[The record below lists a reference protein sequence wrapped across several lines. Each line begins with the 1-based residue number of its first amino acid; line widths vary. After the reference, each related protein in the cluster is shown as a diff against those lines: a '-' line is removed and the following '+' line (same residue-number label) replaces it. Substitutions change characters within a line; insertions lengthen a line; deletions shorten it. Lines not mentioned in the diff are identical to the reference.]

1 MPNIS
6 RSKGNQTMKLG
17 LLIEYKI
24 KNIFLEKSYTNYD
37 GENSPR
43 PFAKNQNSAYLWIN
57 SLVLQSLFLLCVKL
71 RTIEK
76 KAVDHLLLHLIYK
89 R

>member
-24 KNIFLEKSYTNYD
+24 KNIFLEKLYTNYD

-43 PFAKNQNSAYLWIN
+43 PFAKNQNSAYL
-57 SLVLQSLFLLCVKL
+57 
-71 RTIEK
+71 
-76 KAVDHLLLHLIYK
+76 
-89 R
+89 